1 MVRANPLKGRMQL
14 GKVYFDK
21 NAHYFADMQKEM
33 LYFPAGKHDDQVDS
47 LAWTIR
53 LTLSRAAPRRV
64 DHTPKMKS
72 WKDGLGKFLPGAG
85 GSHMCS

>member
-53 LTLSRAAPRRV
+53 LTLSRAAPRQR
-64 DHTPKMKS
+64 DTAPKMKS
-72 WKDGLGKFLPGAG
+72 WKDGLSKFLPGTG